1 MLIYESISLSHLL
14 GSVEGVPLVD
24 VVVAV
29 DHPEDFVVGVDDAA
43 RIVGLL
49 PVRVGGV
56 AQVKLIVTIKTN
68 SVK

>member
-29 DHPEDFVVGVDDAA
+29 DHPEDYVVGVDDAA
-43 RIVGLL
+43 RIVCL